1 MRNYIIFGPPG
12 SGKGTL
18 AKQIS
23 ELYDI
28 KHISTGDLLRER
40 ATQKDELGLMI
51 SGLIDNGRY
60 VSDDTIKRVLEEE
73 IKKHGNFIL
82 DGFPRTTTQ
91 IHMLNSL
98 FENLPEGDK
107 PIAIILQAQMNTV
120 LERIRSR
127 SKIEN
132 RADDSDQILKTR
144 MTEYLK
150 KTQPVVNHYLK
161 FSNSIVLD
169 GNKTKEEV
177 FSDFKTK
184 SDGKKQLS

>member
-1 MRNYIIFGPPG
+1 MKNYIIFGPPG

-18 AKQIS
+18 ATQIS
-23 ELYDI
+23 ELHNI

-40 ATQKDELGLMI
+40 TTQKDELGLMI

-98 FENLPEGDK
+98 FENLPEENK

-127 SKIEN
+127 GKIEN

-150 KTQPVVNHYLK
+150 KTQPVINHYLK
-161 FSNSIVLD
+161 FSTSIVLD

-177 FSDFKTK
+177 FNDFKIK
-184 SDGKKQLS
+184 SDERKQIS